1 MRRRGFITLLGG
13 AALAAGAFVSPQI
26 SFAQQELRKAPRI
39 GFLTRATDASVST
52 QIDAFRQ
59 SLRDLGWVEG
69 KSISIEYR
77 DAEGQADRLPA
88 LAAELVAL
96 NVDVIVTVDT
106 PPTQAAKQ
114 ATSTIPIVIAVSADP
129 VGAGLIASLAH
140 PGGNITGLSL
150 LAPETDQKTLEVLKE
165 TLPNTR
171 RVAMIFDPK
180 NQGML
185 LRVKAIKTAA
195 LKLEIEFQS
204 MLALSRSELADAL
217 TAAAKDPPDA
227 LIVLSPIY
235 AAYRNEVLEF
245 ASKTKVPLSFD
256 TRGLAGEPG
265 ALLSYGVDISLLFR
279 RAATFVDKI
288 LKGAKPAD
296 LPVEQPTKFELVINL
311 KTAKALGIS
320 IPPTLLARAD
330 EVIE

>member
-1 MRRRGFITLLGG
+1 MKRREFITLLGS
-13 AALAAGAFVSPQI
+13 AAVVWPLGVR
-26 SFAQQELRKAPRI
+26 AQQPSPKTRRI
-39 GFLTRATDASVST
+39 GFLTRYSDASVSA

-59 SLRDLGWVEG
+59 GLQDLGWLEG
-69 KSISIEYR
+69 KSINIEYR
-77 DAEGQADRLPA
+77 NADGQVDRLPV
-88 LAAELVAL
+88 LVAELVAL

-204 MLALSRSELADAL
+204 ILALSRSDLAGAL

-235 AAYRNEVLEF
+235 AAYRNEVGEF
-245 ASKTKVPLSFD
+245 ATKTKVPLSFD
-256 TRGLAGEPG
+256 TGGLAGEPG
-265 ALLSYGVDISLLFR
+265 ALLSYGADLSALFQ
-279 RAATFVDKI
+279 RAATYVDKI

-296 LPVEQPTKFELVINL
+296 LPVEQPTKFDLVINL
-311 KTAKALGIS
+311 KTAKALGLTV
-320 IPPTLLARAD
+320 PPSVIGRAD
-330 EVIE
+330 KVIE

>member
-1 MRRRGFITLLGG
+1 MRRREFITLLGG
-13 AALAAGAFVSPQI
+13 AAAAWPHGAL
-26 SFAQQELRKAPRI
+26 AQQPPGRVPRI
-39 GFLTRATDASVST
+39 CFLTRYSDAST
-52 QIDAFRQ
+52 QIDAFRKG
-59 SLRDLGWVEG
+59 LRDLGWVEG

-77 DAEGQADRLPA
+77 NAEGQVDRLPA
-88 LAAELVAL
+88 LAAELVGL

-106 PPTQAAKQ
+106 LPTQAAKR
-114 ATSTIPIVIAVSADP
+114 ATSTTPIVIAVSADP
-129 VGAGLIASLAH
+129 VGAGLVTSLAH

-150 LAPETDQKTLEVLKE
+150 LAPETDQKTLEVLTE

-204 MLALSRSELADAL
+204 ILAVGRNELAGVL

-235 AAYRNEVLEF
+235 AAYRNEVGEF
-245 ASKTKVPLSFD
+245 ATKTKVPLSFD
-256 TRGLAGEPG
+256 TGGLAGEPG
-265 ALLSYGVDISLLFR
+265 ALLSYGADLSALFQ
-279 RAATFVDKI
+279 RAATYVDKI

-296 LPVEQPTKFELVINL
+296 LPVEQPTKFDLVINL
-311 KTAKALGIS
+311 KTAKALGLTV
-320 IPPTLLARAD
+320 PPSVIGRAD